1 MKITRKILEN
11 LIKEEVANALQ
22 EDDTKKKP
30 KKKSSTVLDHIKNFY
45 EVSRAAD
52 EAILRMLEAE
62 IKQSLNAIKA
72 KLQKAQK
79 NED

>member
-1 MKITRKILEN
+1 MKITKKILEN

-30 KKKSSTVLDHIKNFY
+30 KKKSSTVLDVTKNFY
-45 EVSRAAD
+45 ELLRATD
-52 EAILRMLEAE
+52 EALLRMLEAD

-79 NED
+79 NEE